1 MTLEALSNYKFIRA
15 FRHPWIDVKE
25 AAFELDVTQQRI
37 SQLVTA
43 GAIASRNDPR
53 QPGKLQLRSAD
64 VYGYNANNRR
74 KPTS

>member
-1 MTLEALSNYKFIRA
+1 VTADEFNNYKFLRA
-15 FRHPWIDVKE
+15 SKHPWMDAKE

-37 SQLVTA
+37 GQLVAA
-43 GAIASRNDPR
+43 GAIGSRNDPR